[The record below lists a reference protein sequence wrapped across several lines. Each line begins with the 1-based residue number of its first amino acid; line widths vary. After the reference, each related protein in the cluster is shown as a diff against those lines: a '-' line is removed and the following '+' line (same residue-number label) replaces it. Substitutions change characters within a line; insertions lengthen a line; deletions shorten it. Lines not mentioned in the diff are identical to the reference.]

1 MKHITINFIIL
12 LAAVVFL
19 TTCSDKRQKKVGEEK
34 PAAQISQIKCE
45 PCNTVISVDGMDE
58 EWKTSRKFI
67 ISNNTAVGIC
77 RDNEFL
83 YVHLFTSD
91 PELSMQIMNFGLT
104 LWFDPQ
110 NSQEK
115 VMGVQFP
122 VLQMQPPP
130 PREGNPPAG
139 DELQKFLNIRL
150 KDITVEY
157 TENKDIRKMSMN
169 EANKHGIDAKI
180 GILPGLLCYELQYPL
195 HITDAYNMGLGLLQQ
210 KQINICIETPDID
223 FNKIK
228 GPSEKAPE
236 FGDMKRLQEGATKGM
251 KPKPPKLIR
260 ISQWIQVL
268 F

>member
-12 LAAVVFL
+12 LAVVFL
-19 TTCSDKRQKKVGEEK
+19 TTCSDARKKKGLEEK
-34 PAAQISQIKCE
+34 PAAEISQIKSE
-45 PCNTVISVDGMDE
+45 PCSTVISVDGVDE
-58 EWKTSRKFI
+58 EWKTNRNYI
-67 ISNNTAVGIC
+67 ISNNTAVGVC

-83 YVHLFTSD
+83 YVHFFTSD
-91 PELSMQIMNFGLT
+91 PELSMQVMNFGLT

-110 NSQEK
+110 GSQEK

-122 VLQMQPPP
+122 VIQMQPPP
-130 PREGNPPAG
+130 PREGNPPVG
-139 DELQKFLNIRL
+139 EELQKFLDIRL
-150 KDITVEY
+150 KDIIVES
-157 TENKDIRKMSMN
+157 TENKDIRQMSMN
-169 EANKHGIDAKI
+169 EANKHGINAKI

-195 HITDAYNMGLGLLQQ
+195 YRTDVYTMGLGLSQQ
-210 KQINICIETPDID
+210 KQIDICIETPDID

-268 F
+268 L